1 MAGPTIVG
9 STRVSIL
16 PDMTGFSSQLRSD
29 LTGIDQSLSIDI
41 KPKIHQPSYEA
52 VERKLEKLIRDRTVE
67 IRANVDTRVAANE
80 IQNLIRRRV
89 VRVGADVDTRVA
101 ANDLANLTRRRTVR
115 ITATADTRVAAAA
128 LDRAARNRTAHI
140 DANVNSGPARQL
152 SGALSLAGDAMGML
166 ASKGMLLASAI
177 PLAGSLANAVAAI
190 APAAAIAVP
199 VVVALGSAFAAIKL
213 GTSGLGDAFKAAFA
227 PQDSAKAVKSAS
239 SIASAERAVKA
250 AVEQVG
256 VARENAAAANQAAAR
271 SVLSAERDLADAQ
284 TNARQ
289 AQQDLNAARE
299 EAIQN
304 LRDLNQQLAHG
315 ALDQRSASL
324 AVKQAQEDL
333 YKTLSDP
340 RASELQRQQA
350 QLTYDEAVQNLKD
363 QTQKQID
370 LKNEVAAANKAGVE
384 GSKAVVQAKQAE
396 AKAQRDVKDREQA
409 VADARAAQTKTARDG
424 ARSIAQAQQAVADA
438 QQRVADAQTSAA
450 AGTNKLNDALAKL
463 SPNARSFVASVQAL
477 KPAWDGMR
485 LGVQDALFAGIGS
498 RLTDVGGRVIPIL
511 RRGLEGVAGV
521 LNRTARNALTAV
533 DNLARTGQLRKIL
546 DGAAKSLS
554 PLQRVPGQLVTA
566 FGQVSIAAQPALQGL
581 SQKAAGVVDRIAGK
595 LTAAFSSGT
604 MEKTINNA
612 IHLFGQLMQVG
623 GNVFKIINGIMQAGA
638 TSGGGIIGVLKTV
651 TGEMAKIVNSKEVQG
666 GLKALFGVM
675 GQFAKTA
682 APILGQALKI
692 IGRVFEKLGPPVERL
707 ISALGKALQP
717 VIKALEPVFVQL
729 ASTIGDLVPV
739 ITPLLDL
746 ISDLLVAALKPM
758 TPVIKE
764 IGRLFLQLA
773 PIFKQLADGLG
784 KALTP
789 ILSGL
794 GAVLQE
800 LVKQGAAEFLELLK
814 AFKPIMPD
822 LISAMVQLGKSFG
835 KILTDLAPLI
845 PQIMTLSDQFLIE
858 LLPAI
863 LPLVPPILRLT
874 EKLTKLG
881 TEVIERVVIPA
892 LTKFINFIKD
902 VKRKMQP
909 FIDAVKWVTEKIA
922 AGFEWLSD
930 HLVGH
935 SVIPDML
942 KAIRDWFNRAKAWL
956 RGIWNATWANTIGRV
971 EDAADAIGTKIGGF
985 AHGVRDWFGR
995 VRTWVADRWNG
1006 LWSGLSSRV
1015 SSMRKTV
1022 EGKISDFRDNVVS
1035 FFRSAVNGIGSAWS
1049 KLQSLAKAPVKFLVN
1064 TVFNKGIVR
1073 VWNATAAKLPGIG
1086 EMSPMTLPK
1095 GFARGGINDGRASGG
1110 ILPGFSRWWQGDD
1123 QLVPMRRGE
1132 GVYVAE
1138 AMRDPYE
1145 RARLHAVNAAAMAGR
1160 SLRQFR
1166 GYATGGIIGDIW
1178 DTLTD
1183 NPLSRAVGNILNKGV
1198 DWARGGLADLA
1209 KTAFTKLLGP
1219 LDSAT
1224 DSSPNWTGLVQ
1235 AVPRRLASKAVS
1247 WIHGKEG
1254 EASALLANYK
1264 PGHGVAQW
1272 TNVVLDALK
1281 ALKQPASL
1289 LNVVLRRMN
1298 QESGGNPRAINNW
1311 DINAK
1316 NGTPSKG
1323 LMQVIDPTFNA
1334 YAGALRGRGIWD
1346 PLANI
1351 YASMRYAISRYG
1363 SLAGAYNRP
1372 GGYARGGNARPGELA
1387 WVGEEGPELMKVFA
1401 GGVRIYS
1408 HPDSLKMARQM
1419 GTRIPG
1425 YASGGLISATGKG
1438 SIASVIGKAFLDGL
1452 EGTTAQIKDAIAK
1465 VTTAIRNAFKG
1476 VRSTIDD
1483 RLLKSLGATSTKLQ
1497 ALSTQQAKIAATIA
1511 TAKQFATDQTAAG
1524 QSYAAINALPNG
1536 GNTFDAG
1543 GILAGL
1549 QTRLGQLKVFS
1560 SNIAKL
1566 AKLGLNK
1573 TLLQQVI
1580 QMGPESGAAYAQA
1593 LVNATPAQLKSL
1605 NATQTQ
1611 IENAAKSYGQS
1622 TADSLYDAGSQAGK
1636 GFLKGL
1642 EAQQK
1647 SIEDSMS
1654 KLAKAIQ
1661 ASIKKA
1667 LKIKSPSRVMAEL
1680 GEFTVAG
1687 FAQGMGAATPQA
1699 AAAASQMAA
1708 AVRSTTA
1715 ATTTRMVSSTT
1726 NTVGDR
1732 HLHYNA
1738 TTREVAS
1745 RQSIL
1750 AALALDDQL
1759 HRPVLIGG

>member
-1 MAGPTIVG
+1 MAGPTVVG

-16 PDMTGFSSQLRSD
+16 PDTTGFSSQLRSD

-41 KPKIHQPSYEA
+41 KPKIHQPSFEA
-52 VERKLEKLIRDRTVE
+52 VERKLDKLIRDRTVQ

-89 VRVGADVDTRVA
+89 VRVGADVDTRTA

-115 ITATADTRVAAAA
+115 ITATADTRTASTA
-128 LDRAARNRTAHI
+128 LDRAARNRSARI
-140 DANVNSGPARQL
+140 DTNVNSGPARQL

-166 ASKGMLLASAI
+166 ASRGMLLAAAI
-177 PLAGSLANAVAAI
+177 PVAGSLANAVAAI
-190 APAAAIAVP
+190 APAAALAIPAIA
-199 VVVALGSAFAAIKL
+199 AIGSAFGAIKL
-213 GTSGLGDAFKAAFA
+213 GTSGLGDAFKQAFA

-239 SIASAERAVKA
+239 SIASAERAVKQ

-284 TNARQ
+284 SNARQ

-363 QTQKQID
+363 QTQKQKD
-370 LKNEVAAANKAGVE
+370 LKTEVAAANRAGVE
-384 GSKAVVQAKQAE
+384 GSKVVIQAKQAE
-396 AKAQRDVKDREQA
+396 ARAQRDVKDREQA
-409 VADARAAQTKTARDG
+409 VADARTAQARTARDG

-450 AGTNKLNDALAKL
+450 VGTSKLNDALAKL
-463 SPNARSFVASVQAL
+463 SPNARSFVSAVQAL
-477 KPAWDGMR
+477 KPAWEAMR
-485 LGVQDALFAGIGS
+485 LSVQDKLFAGLGS
-498 RLTDVGGRVIPIL
+498 RLRDVGGRVIPIL
-511 RRGLEGVAGV
+511 RDGLGRTATV
-521 LNRTARNALTAV
+521 LNQMGQSALSAV
-533 DNLARTGQLRKIL
+533 DKLAKTGQLKQIL

-554 PLQRVPGQLVTA
+554 PLRRVPGQLVTA
-566 FGQVSIAAQPALQGL
+566 FGQVSIAAQPALQKL
-581 SQKAAGVVDRIAGK
+581 SEKTAGVVDRIAGK
-595 LTAAFSSGT
+595 LTAAFKSGT

-612 IHLFGQLMQVG
+612 VDLFGQLMDVG
-623 GNVFKIINGIMQAGA
+623 GNVLKIINGVFQAGA
-638 TSGGGIIGVLKTV
+638 KDGGGMIGFLKTI
-651 TGEMAKIVNSKEVQG
+651 TGEMAKIVNSKEVQA

-682 APILGQALKI
+682 GPILGQVMKI
-692 IGRVFEKLGPPVERL
+692 LGRVFEKLGPPVEKL
-707 ISALGKALQP
+707 ISALGSALQP

-739 ITPLLDL
+739 ITPLLEL
-746 ISDLLVAALKPM
+746 VSDLLVAALKPM

-764 IGRLFLQLA
+764 IGKLFIQLA
-773 PIFKQLADGLG
+773 PIFKELADGLG

-800 LVKQGAAEFLELLK
+800 LVKQGAAHFLDLLK

-822 LISAMVQLGKSFG
+822 LISAMIQLGKSFG

-845 PQIMTLSDQFLIE
+845 PQILTLSDQFLIE

-863 LPLVPPILRLT
+863 LPLIPPVLRLT

-881 TEVIERVVIPA
+881 TEVIERLVIPA
-892 LTKFINFIKD
+892 IQKMIDFLKD
-902 VKRKMQP
+902 IREKMRP
-909 FIDAVKWVTEKIA
+909 FVDAVKWVTEKIA
-922 AGFEWLSD
+922 AGFEWLAD

-935 SVIPDML
+935 SVIPDMI
-942 KAIRDWFNRAKAWL
+942 KAIRGWFNRGKAWI
-956 RGIWNATWANTIGRV
+956 RDIWNTVWDNTIGRAQSAGKAV
-971 EDAADAIGTKIGGF
+971 GEKIGELASGIR
-985 AHGVRDWFGR
+985 GWFGR
-995 VRTWVADRWNG
+995 VRTWVADRWNSM
-1006 LWSGLSSRV
+1006 WSGLSSRV
-1015 SSMRKTV
+1015 SSMRKTI
-1022 EGKISDFRDNVVS
+1022 EGKISDFRDNVVG

-1049 KLQSLAKAPVKFLVN
+1049 RLQGIAKAPVRFLVN

-1086 EMSPMTLPK
+1086 EMGPMTLPK
-1095 GFARGGINDGRASGG
+1095 GFARGGI
-1110 ILPGFSRWWQGDD
+1110 LPGASSWRQGDD

-1132 GVYVAE
+1132 GVYVSE

-1160 SLRQFR
+1160 SLKQFR
-1166 GYATGGIIGDIW
+1166 GYAEGGVIGDIW

-1183 NPLSRAVGNILNKGV
+1183 NPVTRAVGSILSKGI
-1198 DWARGGLADLA
+1198 DWARGGIADLA
-1209 KTAFTKLLGP
+1209 KTALTKLLGP
-1219 LDSAT
+1219 LDRQSDANPT
-1224 DSSPNWTGLVQ
+1224 WTGLVQ

-1247 WIHGKEG
+1247 WIRGKDEDG
-1254 EASALLANYK
+1254 SAALANYK
-1264 PGHGVAQW
+1264 PGAGVKQW
-1272 TNVVLDALK
+1272 ASVVLQALK
-1281 ALKQPASL
+1281 MVGQPASL
-1289 LNVVLRRMN
+1289 LNTVLRRMN
-1298 QESGGNPRAINNW
+1298 QESGGNPKAINNW

-1316 NGTPSKG
+1316 NGDPSRG
-1323 LMQVIDPTFNA
+1323 LMQTIGSTFNA
-1334 YAGALRGRGIWD
+1334 YAGKLRSRGIYD

-1351 YASMRYAISRYG
+1351 YASMRYAMSRYG
-1363 SLAGAYNRP
+1363 SLARAYNRP

-1401 GGVRIYS
+1401 GGVRIYPHDQS
-1408 HPDSLKMARQM
+1408 VKMARSM
-1419 GTRIPG
+1419 GTQIPG
-1425 YASGGLISATGKG
+1425 YAKGGTISATGKG

-1452 EGTTAQIKDAIAK
+1452 EGTTGQIKDAIAK
-1465 VTTAIRNAFKG
+1465 VTTAIKNAFKG
-1476 VRSTIDD
+1476 VKSSIDN
-1483 RLLKSLGATSTKLQ
+1483 RLLASLAATSTRLQ

-1511 TAKQFATDQTAAG
+1511 TAKQFATDQTTAG
-1524 QSYAAINALPNG
+1524 QNYAAINALPSG

-1549 QTRLGQLKVFS
+1549 QTRLGQLKAFS
-1560 SNIAKL
+1560 SNINKL

-1573 TLLQQVI
+1573 ALLQQVI

-1605 NATQTQ
+1605 NATQAQ
-1611 IENAAKSYGQS
+1611 IEGAAKSYGES
-1622 TADSLYDAGSQAGK
+1622 AADSLYDAGSQAGK

-1687 FAQGMGAATPQA
+1687 FAQGVVAATPQA

-1708 AVRSTTA
+1708 AVRSTTT
-1715 ATTTRMVSSTT
+1715 ATTTRMETNTT

-1732 HLHYNA
+1732 HLHYSA

>member
-16 PDMTGFSSQLRSD
+16 PDTSGFSTQLRSD
-29 LTGIDQSLSIDI
+29 LTGIDQSLAIDI

-52 VERKLEKLIRDRTVE
+52 VERKLDKLIRDRVVE

-115 ITATADTRVAAAA
+115 ITANADTRAASTV
-128 LDRAARNRTAHI
+128 LDRAARNRTARI
-140 DANVNSGPARQL
+140 DANVDSSPARQL
-152 SGALSLAGDAMGML
+152 SNVLSLAGGAMGAL
-166 ASKGMLLASAI
+166 ASKGMLLTAAI
-177 PLAGSLANAVAAI
+177 PIAGSLANAVAAI
-190 APAAAIAVP
+190 APAAALAIPAIA
-199 VVVALGSAFAAIKL
+199 AIGSAFGAIKL
-213 GTSGLGDAFKAAFA
+213 GTSGLGDAFKQAFA
-227 PQDSAKAVKSAS
+227 PQDSAKAVKSANTV
-239 SIASAERAVKA
+239 ASAERAVKQ

-271 SVLSAERDLADAQ
+271 SVLSAERDLTDAQ
-284 TNARQ
+284 ANARQ

-299 EAIQN
+299 EAVQN

-363 QTQKQID
+363 QTQKQKD
-370 LKNEVAAANKAGVE
+370 LKVEVAAANKAGVE
-384 GSKAVVQAKQAE
+384 GSKVVLQAKQAE
-396 AKAQRDVKDREQA
+396 ARAQRDVKDREQA
-409 VADARAAQTKTARDG
+409 VADARTAQARTARDG

-450 AGTNKLNDALAKL
+450 AGTSKLNDALAKL
-463 SPNARSFVASVQAL
+463 SPNARSFVSAVQAL
-477 KPAWDGMR
+477 KPAWDAMR
-485 LGVQDALFAGIGS
+485 LSVQDKLFAGLGS
-498 RLTDVGGRVIPIL
+498 RLQDVGGRVIPIL
-511 RRGLEGVAGV
+511 RDGLGRTATV
-521 LNRTARNALTAV
+521 LNQMGQSALSAV
-533 DNLARTGQLRKIL
+533 DKLAKTGKLKQIL

-554 PLQRVPGQLVTA
+554 PLKRVPGQLVTA
-566 FGQVSIAAQPALQGL
+566 FGQVSIAAQPALQKL
-581 SQKAAGVVDRIAGK
+581 SEKTAGVVDRIAGK
-595 LTAAFSSGT
+595 LTAAFESGT

-612 IHLFGQLMQVG
+612 VDLFGQLMQVG
-623 GNVFKIINGIMQAGA
+623 GNVLKIINGVFQAGA
-638 TSGGGIIGVLKTV
+638 KDGGGMIGFLKTI

-682 APILGQALKI
+682 GPILGQVMKI
-692 IGRVFEKLGPPVERL
+692 LGRVFEKLGPPVEKL
-707 ISALGKALQP
+707 ISALGSALQP

-764 IGRLFLQLA
+764 IGKLFIQLA

-845 PQIMTLSDQFLIE
+845 PQILTLSDQFLIE

-881 TEVIERVVIPA
+881 TEVIERIVIPA

-902 VKRKMQP
+902 IKRKMQP
-909 FIDAVKWVTEKIA
+909 FIDAVKWVTDKIA

-942 KAIRDWFNRAKAWL
+942 KAIRDWFNRAKAWI
-956 RGIWNATWANTIGRV
+956 RGIWNACWENTIGRV
-971 EDAADAIGTKIGGF
+971 EDAADAIGTKIGDF

-1015 SSMRKTV
+1015 SSIRKTI

-1049 KLQSLAKAPVKFLVN
+1049 KLQNLAKAPVKFLVN

-1095 GFARGGINDGRASGG
+1095 GFARGGVIPGQSSWRGG
-1110 ILPGFSRWWQGDD
+1110 DTHLR
-1123 QLVPMRRGE
+1123 PMREGE
-1132 GVYVAE
+1132 GVYVSE

-1145 RARLHAVNAAAMAGR
+1145 RARLYAVNAAAMAGR
-1160 SLRQFR
+1160 SLKQFR

-1183 NPLSRAVGNILNKGV
+1183 NPVSRAVGSILNKGV

-1209 KTAFTKLLGP
+1209 KTAFVKLLGP
-1219 LDSAT
+1219 LDA
-1224 DSSPNWTGLVQ
+1224 DASPTWTGLVQ

-1254 EASALLANYK
+1254 EGSALLANYK
-1264 PGHGVAQW
+1264 PGSGVAQW

-1281 ALKQPASL
+1281 AVSQPASL
-1289 LNVVLRRMN
+1289 LNTVLRRMN

-1323 LMQVIDPTFNA
+1323 LMQVIDPTFDA

-1351 YASMRYAISRYG
+1351 YASMRYAMSRYG
-1363 SLAGAYNRP
+1363 SLARAYNQP
-1372 GGYARGGNARPGELA
+1372 GGYARGGSAKPGELA

-1408 HPDSLKMARQM
+1408 HSDSVRMARQM
-1419 GTRIPG
+1419 GTQIPG
-1425 YASGGLISATGKG
+1425 YASGGVISSTGRG

-1452 EGTTAQIKDAIAK
+1452 EGTATQIKDAIAK
-1465 VTTAIRNAFKG
+1465 VTTAIKNAFKG
-1476 VRSTIDD
+1476 LRSTIDD
-1483 RLLKSLGATSTKLQ
+1483 RLLKSLSTTSTKLQ

-1511 TAKQFATDQTAAG
+1511 TAKQLATDQTAAG
-1524 QSYAAINALPNG
+1524 KSFASVTALPNSG
-1536 GNTFDAG
+1536 LTFDAG
-1543 GILAGL
+1543 GILSGL
-1549 QTRLGQLKVFS
+1549 NVRLGQLKAFS
-1560 SNIAKL
+1560 SNLGKL
-1566 AKLGLNK
+1566 AKMGLSK
-1573 TLLQQVI
+1573 ELLQQLV
-1580 QMGPESGAAYAQA
+1580 QAGPDSGAAYAQA
-1593 LVNATPAQLKSL
+1593 LVNATPGQLKSI
-1605 NATQTQ
+1605 NATQAQ
-1611 IENAAKSYGQS
+1611 IDSAASSYGNS
-1622 TADSLYDAGSQAGK
+1622 AADALYDAGSQAGK
-1636 GFLKGL
+1636 GFLAGL
-1642 EAQQK
+1642 TAQQK
-1647 SIEDSMS
+1647 SIEYSMS
-1654 KLAKAIQ
+1654 ALAKAIQ
-1661 ASIKKA
+1661 KSIKSA

-1680 GEFTVAG
+1680 GEYTVQG
-1687 FAQGMGAATPQA
+1687 FAHGMAAATPQA
-1699 AAAASQMAA
+1699 AETAARMAA
-1708 AVRSTTA
+1708 AVRSTTV
-1715 ATTTRMVSSTT
+1715 ATTTSMETT
-1726 NTVGDR
+1726 TTSTVGER